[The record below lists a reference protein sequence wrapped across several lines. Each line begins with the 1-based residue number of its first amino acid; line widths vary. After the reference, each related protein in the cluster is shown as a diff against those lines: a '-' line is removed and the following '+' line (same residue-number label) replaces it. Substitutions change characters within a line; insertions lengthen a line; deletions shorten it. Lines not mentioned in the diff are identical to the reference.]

1 MGEYFRDSGQDALI
15 IYDDL
20 SKQAVAYRQVS
31 LLLRRPP
38 GREAF
43 PGDVFYLHSRLLE
56 RAARVNADYVEKMT
70 EGKVK
75 GKTGSLTA
83 MPVIETQAGDV
94 SAFVPTNVISIT
106 DGQIFLETSLFN
118 SGLRPAINAG
128 LSVSRV
134 GGAAQTKL
142 IKKLGGGIR
151 LALAQYRE
159 LAAFSQFASDLD
171 DQTRKQLERGERV
184 MELMK
189 QPQYSPLK
197 ISEMGVVLFA
207 VNEGFLDEIEVNKV
221 KDFEKSLLSFANSEY
236 NEFMN
241 NIESSGDFNDEIEKG
256 LKEMLDKFVST
267 QTW

>member
-1 MGEYFRDSGQDALI
+1 
-15 IYDDL
+15 
-20 SKQAVAYRQVS
+20 
-31 LLLRRPP
+31 
-38 GREAF
+38 
-43 PGDVFYLHSRLLE
+43 
-56 RAARVNADYVEKMT
+56 
-70 EGKVK
+70 
-75 GKTGSLTA
+75 
-83 MPVIETQAGDV
+83 
-94 SAFVPTNVISIT
+94 
-106 DGQIFLETSLFN
+106 
-118 SGLRPAINAG
+118 
-128 LSVSRV
+128 
-134 GGAAQTKL
+134 
-142 IKKLGGGIR
+142 
-151 LALAQYRE
+151 
-159 LAAFSQFASDLD
+159 
-171 DQTRKQLERGERV
+171 